1 MAECEAARPAPLR
14 CPSPAEVLESALA
27 LLPRGRAWQSNEGG
41 PVAEIVAEFSP
52 DDFSSDDFATRSR
65 RGSTLR
71 KFWQAVADVFA
82 FVNQRLCDLR
92 LEFWCAT
99 HAETHDLWMAEYAL
113 PDPCDPFPDLCAK
126 VAAIGGT
133 RCEYYAEV
141 AARAGWS
148 ISCDELIRCGTRTGA
163 RFARTG
169 CARVGS
175 RRWPSLLRVRV
186 DMAASPAYVS
196 SGLRR
201 RKPRT
206 GAFRAGRRLSC
217 AFDPTAIEI
226 APLEC
231 LMSRVV
237 HAEILIQYEVH
248 QYA

>member
-1 MAECEAARPAPLR
+1 MNECEARRPAPLR

-41 PVAEIVAEFSP
+41 PVAGYDPPFAAGP
-52 DDFSSDDFATRSR
+52 YSDAFAIGAK

-99 HAETHDLWMAEYAL
+99 HSETNDLWMAEYGL
-113 PDPCDPFPDLCAK
+113 PDPCDPFPDLCTK

-133 RCEYYAEV
+133 RCEYYSEI

-148 ISCDELIRCGTRTGA
+148 ISCDGANVCGTRLGD
-163 RFARTG
+163 RTSQAG
-169 CARVGS
+169 RAKPG
-175 RRWPSLLRVRV
+175 RVRRV
-186 DMAASPAYVS
+186 STLTIRVNLGESPSYVS

-201 RKPRT
+201 RRPRA
-206 GAFRAGRRLSC
+206 GCFKVGRRLSC
-217 AFDPTAIEI
+217 DVDPTLIEI
-226 APLEC
+226 RPLEC
-231 LMSRVV
+231 LLARVV
-237 HAEILIQYEVH
+237 HAEIQILYEVF
-248 QYA
+248 